1 LLNPYVHKHL
11 NPKFITRP
19 KWEKGLMTHI
29 EKLHHQK
36 NKLGHPT
43 IEDISSQHQHILNEM
58 LTFPSKNNLDITE
71 QTISALRTPND
82 LYKEYLLQQLKT
94 YKENSVEDDE

>member
-1 LLNPYVHKHL
+1 
-11 NPKFITRP
+11 
-19 KWEKGLMTHI
+19 MTNI

-43 IEDISSQHQHILNEM
+43 IEDIASHHHHILNEM
-58 LTFPSKNNLDITE
+58 LAFPLKNNLDITE

-94 YKENSVEDDE
+94 YKENSVEDNE